1 MVVPNIRM
9 LQFMPAGV
17 GFGPI
22 GIKENTKTNV
32 RKMIDAILIGSP
44 ARPSLNFE
52 GRSGSPRMRLRV
64 IQEIDTMYDARIA
77 AVDKDAIFIRA
88 AEEPRLIN
96 ERRQDTTNERHI
108 ELMGTSHVGGIYKG
122 QDVKI

>member
-1 MVVPNIRM
+1 
-9 LQFMPAGV
+9 
-17 GFGPI
+17 
-22 GIKENTKTNV
+22 
-32 RKMIDAILIGSP
+32 MIDAILIGSP

-52 GRSGSPRMRLRV
+52 GRSGSPRIRLRV

-122 QDVKI
+122 QNVKIKQVAIDTDIGKSLAKRYALIACKSEELPG